1 MTVANGALD
10 VFKCQ
15 AIEALDWRI
24 YFIEQGLNKDFKKLP
39 SGHFCGFKR
48 ISFSGN
54 LGLHDVNARNYYA
67 TTDAFCE
74 CYVVIPGAEISV
86 QE

>member
-24 YFIEQGLNKDFKKLP
+24 YFIEQGLNKDFKNCLQGIFVVLKEYRFP
-39 SGHFCGFKR
+39 
-48 ISFSGN
+48 
-54 LGLHDVNARNYYA
+54 A
-67 TTDAFCE
+67 T
-74 CYVVIPGAEISV
+74 
-86 QE
+86 